1 MFQKENR
8 VNLIHIESRPSKTE
22 KGRYEFYVDCK
33 AATREILM
41 EAIEKL
47 KEKFSI
53 KPEEKIIY
61 SELKNKNEEEF
72 FTPRHH
78 RPRHLAGSR
87 RSAPL
92 HRSHHCRPPYSKSP
106 TRGKKAYLSAFQ

>member
-1 MFQKENR
+1 MLQKENR

-47 KEKFSI
+47 KEKATYLHILSREG
-53 KPEEKIIY
+53 PVDNGPADMSKIFY
-61 SELKNKNEEEF
+61 
-72 FTPRHH
+72 
-78 RPRHLAGSR
+78 
-87 RSAPL
+87 
-92 HRSHHCRPPYSKSP
+92 
-106 TRGKKAYLSAFQ
+106 